1 MPFLVTL
8 VSMHLS
14 QHHLGITVQRGRPMV
29 RSMLGLIF
37 HSGPMGVVRKNH
49 RLNNSLTFL
58 QSVIVMQRSAGL
70 GMKEQVSKFVIGIH
84 SLVIKV
90 NDKY

>member
-8 VSMHLS
+8 VFMHPS
-14 QHHLGITVQRGRPMV
+14 QHHLGITVLRGRLMV

-37 HSGPMGVVRKNH
+37 HSGPTGVVRRNH
-49 RLNNSLTFL
+49 RLNNSLIFL
-58 QSVIVMQRSAGL
+58 QLAIVMQRSVVL
-70 GMKEQVSKFVIGIH
+70 GMRELVSKFVIGIH